1 MTALKLR
8 ETVRNGGIF
17 IPLSRELDNQ
27 EVEIEVTVRTL
38 HPAPEKSLAEV
49 AEEFFSRV
57 TVRSTEDFDPYD
69 Q

>member
-17 IPLSRELDNQ
+17 IPLSRDFDNQ
-27 EVEIEVTVRTL
+27 EVEVEVTIRPL
-38 HPAPEKSLAEV
+38 RSAERKAPSEV
-49 AEEFFSRV
+49 AEAFFSKI